1 MADYW
6 QKTIDLYRDLIAKP
20 KLTEKLLTK
29 PPFRFL
35 HDVVVAVLAATGYPQ
50 GLYTEAE
57 CDSANV
63 TDKEAK
69 IAFLDKIIRQ
79 VEATIGEETGCKPS
93 KIVAGLE
100 PEATNVF
107 LQGLARAA
115 TGQFQ
120 RREEP
125 PREERKKKPAEEAK
139 RPKLAEDRK
148 VEEAKKPPAERPA
161 EDQKAK
167 EEAEV
172 KRRREEKR
180 LAEEKKRKDE
190 EEKRAAEKRAL
201 EDAQAREEAKAKE
214 EAKKKAAAKTGH
226 KPKEEE
232 KKRPPPP
239 APAEDEPV
247 RVQKKGGV
255 ERPTTAGRRP
265 PKVDD
270 KVVVEDPKRPAEGKP
285 TTNIIAEGK
294 GRPVEEEDDEIVK
307 PTGKRPVGG
316 ARAGDVNAGEH
327 GKLVR
332 EIMSQEQMAKEQ
344 ARDDVP
350 DESGLSAPEGKKIK
364 IVRKGT
370 SKVESTKPKPV
381 QITSEDMDSL
391 KTSIQTLCQSTN
403 PLGKSMDFITDDI
416 DSMAKEYEK
425 WKLVQKQASVQ
436 VEEQRKLTEDS
447 LQQLYDRLAEIE
459 EQIREKQ
466 TKINHK
472 KASILKNEMTI
483 KTLLQGVVA
492 NK

>member
-6 QKTIDLYRDLIAKP
+6 QKTIDVYGGLIAKP
-20 KLTEKLLTK
+20 KLTEKLLVK

-35 HDVVVAVLAATGYPQ
+35 HDLIMAVMGATGFPQ
-50 GLYTEAE
+50 NLYTEAE

-69 IAFLDKIIRQ
+69 VAFLDKIIRH
-79 VEATIGEETGCKPS
+79 VEATMGEETGCKPS
-93 KIVAGLE
+93 KVVAGLE

-125 PREERKKKPAEEAK
+125 PREERKKKPAEEGK
-139 RPKLAEDRK
+139 RPRAEDRK
-148 VEEAKKPPAERPA
+148 VEEAKKPPEEAKRPA
-161 EDQKAK
+161 EEQKAR
-167 EEAEV
+167 EEAEAK
-172 KRRREEKR
+172 KRKEEKR
-180 LAEEKKRKDE
+180 LADEKKRKDE

-201 EDAQAREEAKAKE
+201 EEAQAREEAKAKE
-214 EAKKKAAAKTGH
+214 EAKKKAAAKGGQ
-226 KPKEEE
+226 KAREEE
-232 KKRPPPP
+232 KRRPPP
-239 APAEDEPV
+239 PAEDEPV
-247 RVQKKGGV
+247 RVPKKGGV

-270 KVVVEDPKRPAEGKP
+270 KVVVEDQKRPADAKP
-285 TTNIIAEGK
+285 TNIIAEGK
-294 GRPVEEEDDEIVK
+294 GRPEEEDDEIVK
-307 PTGKRPVGG
+307 PTAKRQAGG
-316 ARAGDVNAGEH
+316 VRAGEVNAGEH

-332 EIMSQEQMAKEQ
+332 EIMSQEQLREQ
-344 ARDDVP
+344 TREDGP
-350 DESGLSAPEGKKIK
+350 DESGLSAPGGKKIT

-370 SKVESTKPKPV
+370 TKTEAAKPKQV
-381 QITSEDMDSL
+381 QITVEDMDSL

-416 DSMAKEYEK
+416 DSMAREYEK
-425 WKLVQKQASVQ
+425 WKTVQKQASVQ

-492 NK
+492 TK